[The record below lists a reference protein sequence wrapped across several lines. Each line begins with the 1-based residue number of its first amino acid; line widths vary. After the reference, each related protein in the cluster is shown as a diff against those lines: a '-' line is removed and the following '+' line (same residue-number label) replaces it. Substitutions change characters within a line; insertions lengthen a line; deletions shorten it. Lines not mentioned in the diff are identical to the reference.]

1 MEFTKIDWSKIDNN
15 IKQFSLSGKKYIGKC
30 VDVYDGDT
38 VKVVFA
44 VDGMDDV
51 YRWNCRINRVDTP
64 EIRTKNKKEKEFAKV
79 VRDKLREKILNKL
92 VIVDCLDFDKYGRLL
107 AEIYH
112 SESLQLEKDHSISK
126 ELLNNFGKVIN
137 GGLKEELKEELKEY
151 SIENISDFLIK
162 NEYAK
167 PYDGGKK
174 TKWFTE

>member
-1 MEFTKIDWSKIDNN
+1 MEFTKIDWSKINN
-15 IKQFSLSGKKYIGKC
+15 KVKQFSLNGKKYIGKC

-38 VKVVFA
+38 IKVVFA
-44 VDGMDDV
+44 VDGMNDV

-112 SESLQLEKDHSISK
+112 SESLQQVKDHS
-126 ELLNNFGKVIN
+126 ELLNNFGKVFD
-137 GGLKEELKEELKEY
+137 EELN
-151 SIENISDFLIK
+151 IENISDFLIK

>member
-1 MEFTKIDWSKIDNN
+1 MEFTKIDWSKIDNKV
-15 IKQFSLSGKKYIGKC
+15 KQFSLSGKKHIGKC

-64 EIRTKNKKEKEFAKV
+64 EIRTKNKKEKEFAKI

-112 SESLQLEKDHSISK
+112 SELLQLEKDNSISK
-126 ELLNNFGKVIN
+126 ELVNNFGKVIN
-137 GGLKEELKEELKEY
+137 GGLKEELKEY

>member
-1 MEFTKIDWSKIDNN
+1 MEITKIDWSKIDNKV
-15 IKQFSLSGKKYIGKC
+15 KQFSLSGKKYIGKC

-38 VKVVFA
+38 IKVVFA

-51 YRWNCRINRVDTP
+51 YRWNCRINRIDTP
-64 EIRTKNKKEKEFAKV
+64 EIRTKNKKEKDFAKV

-92 VIVDCLDFDKYGRLL
+92 VIVDCQDFDKYGRLL

-112 SESLQLEKDHSISK
+112 SELLQIDNLNGK
-126 ELLNNFGKVIN
+126 ELLNNFGKGTEGTERTEIN
-137 GGLKEELKEELKEY
+137 ENNNY
-151 SIENISDFLIK
+151 ENISDYLIK

>member
-1 MEFTKIDWSKIDNN
+1 MEFTKIDWSKIDNKV
-15 IKQFSLSGKKYIGKC
+15 KQFSLSGKKYIGKC

-38 VKVVFA
+38 IKVVFA

-112 SESLQLEKDHSISK
+112 SESLQLEKDNSIS
-126 ELLNNFGKVIN
+126 NNFGKVIN
-137 GGLKEELKEELKEY
+137 EELKKNC
-151 SIENISDFLIK
+151 ENISDFLIK

-174 TKWFTE
+174 TKWFTD

>member
-1 MEFTKIDWSKIDNN
+1 MDWSKIDNEV
-15 IKQFSLSGKKYIGKC
+15 KQFSLSGKKFIGKC

-38 VKVVFA
+38 VKVVFS
-44 VDGMDDV
+44 VDGMDEV
-51 YRWNCRINRVDTP
+51 YKWNCRINRIDTP
-64 EIRTKNKKEKEFAKV
+64 EIRTKNIKEKEFAKI

-107 AEIYH
+107 VEIYH
-112 SESLQLEKDHSISK
+112 SESLQRVTDNLNGK
-126 ELLNNFGKVIN
+126 ELLNSFGKAIKENIN
-137 GGLKEELKEELKEY
+137 QELNY
-151 SIENISDFLIK
+151 ENISDFLIK